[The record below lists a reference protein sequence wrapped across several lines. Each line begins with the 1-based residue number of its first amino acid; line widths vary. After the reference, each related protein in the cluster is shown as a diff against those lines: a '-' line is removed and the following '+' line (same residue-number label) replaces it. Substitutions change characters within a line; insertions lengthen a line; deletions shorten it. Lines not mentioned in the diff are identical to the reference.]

1 MNIVGH
7 VFWLEYWYQ
16 TQGLLLVIG
25 QNIAE
30 ICLGLL
36 VVSLSAGIWCAN
48 VGQSAERRNVLA
60 RHISALP
67 VSEGS
72 PYFPPLKR
80 HLYMKISQLTI
91 T

>member
-16 TQGLLLVIG
+16 TQGLLLFIG

-67 VSEGS
+67 VSEENAEV
-72 PYFPPLKR
+72 
-80 HLYMKISQLTI
+80 HLIFHRSSAI
-91 T
+91 CI